1 RIRRHRR
8 QAAHDRG
15 RHRRAGRAGRH
26 EGRVPGAAA
35 LQRPEGLWPVGA
47 GAVGE
52 IRSLLDVE
60 MSGPV
65 RTTTTEGVVMR
76 AGMVVLGCLAFACA
90 AVRPSPVAP
99 VAPAER
105 HRSPADVTILPDGR
119 RALTA
124 NHTADSVSL
133 VDLDA
138 GKVLAEVACGRR
150 PVAVARSADG

>member
-1 RIRRHRR
+1 
-8 QAAHDRG
+8 
-15 RHRRAGRAGRH
+15 
-26 EGRVPGAAA
+26 
-35 LQRPEGLWPVGA
+35 
-47 GAVGE
+47 
-52 IRSLLDVE
+52 
-60 MSGPV
+60 SGPV

-76 AGMVVLGCLAFACA
+76 AAMVVLGCLAFACA

-133 VDLDA
+133 VDRDA

-150 PVAVARSADG
+150 PVAVARSADGRTAAVVNHWSDSITLFDVTDAGLKPAGEVAVGRLPQAVVFAPDGRRLFATAGEE